1 MPVLLKDAIDE
12 VVTIINFIKC
22 QSLSACL
29 FYVNFYF
36 WILLGL
42 LKKMT
47 KIEESSQIYY
57 TLLLLS
63 LPYDIVI
70 IVIFITYY
78 TIYSILLYII

>member
-22 QSLSACL
+22 QSLSASL